1 MTIEPLT
8 KIGPPGTVPSASS
21 ERWDRLNLRR
31 EGKRSYY
38 IRGHLLN
45 HNIHGPG
52 STWKNMT
59 PLSQKGNKNHLSLV
73 ERTVKEEVKKGST
86 LYYKVEAKFD
96 RKINQ
101 KLIGQLEL
109 SDKPSAVKDKI
120 KTVLQE
126 EQSIPSRL
134 LCTAN
139 IIKLNKQTGK
149 KETETLIP
157 KDTDVSNTVEDQ
169 DLKDY
174 AVV

>member
-21 ERWDRLNLRR
+21 EKWERLNLRR

-52 STWKNMT
+52 STWNNLT

-73 ERTVKEEVKKGST
+73 EKVVKEAVKKGSI
-86 LYYKVEAKFD
+86 LYYQVIAKFD
-96 RKINQ
+96 RKNNQ
-101 KLIGQLEL
+101 NIVAQLKCSKREA
-109 SDKPSAVKDKI
+109 AVKEKI
-120 KTVLQE
+120 KTVIGE
-126 EQSIPSRL
+126 EQYIPSHL

-139 IIKLNKQTGK
+139 IKKLNKETGK
-149 KETETLIP
+149 MDTETLIS
-157 KDTDVSNTVEDQ
+157 KDTKVPNPIKDQ
-169 DLKDY
+169 DIKDY